1 MGIKLTE
8 EIKKIIRNDIPL
20 RKKIGEQLGIEQST
34 VYGYVSKPSR
44 EKALTRYPITLKV
57 LREHTG
63 MKESEI
69 LIMQ

>member
-1 MGIKLTE
+1 MEKKLTE

-34 VYGYVSKPSR
+34 VYGYVSKPNR
-44 EKALTRYPITLKV
+44 EKALTKYPIFWKILK
-57 LREHTG
+57 EHE
-63 MKESEI
+63 KESTH